1 MAIVLFAVLIA
12 IVAGHTVPDLAR
24 LRDFTWFS
32 SWLRNCA
39 ERFGAARWW
48 QSGAG
53 VFLGIGI
60 PVAVVA
66 LLQWIVSDAL
76 YGLAELAL
84 GAAVLF
90 YCWGPRD
97 LDLDVSAIVGAP
109 DAERRNAALQALPVE
124 PADPPLSLAGTVLV
138 DHVFR
143 AGLARW
149 FGVLFWFIVL
159 GPFGAMLYRLTQ
171 LARTR
176 AFGVALP
183 AGHADAVERLMR
195 VLDWPA
201 AHLMT
206 LALAIAADFDAVA
219 SAWRDFHAARG
230 KWFVGDIGFLL
241 AAGRASV
248 EVEETFDEHYD
259 VAGRN
264 ALAELQQAMSLNWRI
279 LIVWLV
285 VFSLLVLAG
294 SIR

>member
-12 IVAGHTVPDLAR
+12 LVASHVVPDLAR
-24 LRDFTWFS
+24 LRDFTWFAT
-32 SWLRNCA
+32 WLRNA
-39 ERFGAARWW
+39 AARFGESRIWH
-48 QSGAG
+48 SGAG
-53 VFLGIGI
+53 VFVSIGI

-66 LLQWIVSDAL
+66 LLQWLVSDAFF
-76 YGLAELAL
+76 GLAELAL
-84 GAAVLF
+84 GAVVLF

-97 LDLDVSAIVGAP
+97 LDLDVAAIVGAP
-109 DAERRNAALQALPVE
+109 DGERRNAALQVLPAE
-124 PADPPLSLAGTVLV
+124 PPEPPLTLSGTVLV

-143 AGLARW
+143 ASLARW
-149 FGVLFWFIVL
+149 FGVLLWFIVL
-159 GPFGAMLYRLTQ
+159 GPFGAMLYRLAQ

-176 AFGVALP
+176 LFGGELP
-183 AGHADAVERLMR
+183 PEHAAAIERLLR

-206 LALAIAADFDAVA
+206 LALAVAADFDAVA

-230 KWFVGDIGFLL
+230 KWFVADIGFLL

-248 EVEETFDEHYD
+248 EVEEELDEHYD
-259 VAGRN
+259 VTGRS
-264 ALAELQQAMSLNWRI
+264 ALAELSQAMALNWRI

>member
-32 SWLRNCA
+32 TWLRNSA
-39 ERFGAARWW
+39 ERFAATRWW

-53 VFLGIGI
+53 VFLSIGI

-66 LLQWIVSDAL
+66 LLQWLVSDAL

-97 LDLDVSAIVGAP
+97 LDLDVSAIIGAP

-183 AGHADAVERLMR
+183 AEHAGAVERLMR

-230 KWFVGDIGFLL
+230 KWFVSDIGFLL

-259 VAGRN
+259 VTGRN

>member
-12 IVAGHTVPDLAR
+12 IVAGHVVPDLAR
-24 LRDFTWFS
+24 LRDFSWFAA
-32 SWLRNCA
+32 WLRNA
-39 ERFGAARWW
+39 ATRFGGTRMW

-53 VFLGIGI
+53 VFLSVGI
-60 PVAVVA
+60 PVAIVA
-66 LLQWIVSDAL
+66 ALQWLVSDAF

-84 GAAVLF
+84 GAVVLF

-97 LDLDVSAIVGAP
+97 LDLDVAAIVGAP
-109 DAERRNAALQALPVE
+109 DGDRRTAALQALPVE
-124 PADPPLSLAGTVLV
+124 PPDPPLSLAGTVLV
-138 DHVFR
+138 DHVFK
-143 AGLARW
+143 ASLARW

-159 GPFGAMLYRLTQ
+159 GPFGAMLYRLAQ

-176 AFGVALP
+176 AFGAELP
-183 AGHADAVERLMR
+183 PEHADAIERLLR

-206 LALAIAADFDAVA
+206 LALAVAADFDAVA

-230 KWFVGDIGFLL
+230 RWFVGDIGFLL

-248 EVEETFDEHYD
+248 EVEEELDEHYD
-259 VAGRN
+259 VTGRS
-264 ALAELQQAMSLNWRI
+264 ALAELSQAMALNWRV
-279 LIVWLV
+279 LVVWLV

>member
-12 IVAGHTVPDLAR
+12 VVAGHVVPDLAR
-24 LRDFTWFS
+24 LRDFTWFAA
-32 SWLRNCA
+32 WLRTA
-39 ERFGAARWW
+39 AARFGASRWW
-48 QSGAG
+48 QAGAG
-53 VFLGIGI
+53 MFLSIGI

-66 LLQWIVSDAL
+66 LLQWLVSDAL
-76 YGLAELAL
+76 YGMAELAL

-97 LDLDVSAIVGAP
+97 LDLDVAAIVGAP

-124 PADPPLSLAGTVLV
+124 PAEPPLSLAGTVLV
-138 DHVFR
+138 DQVFK

-159 GPFGAMLYRLTQ
+159 GPFGAVLYRLTQ

-176 AFGVALP
+176 AYGADLP
-183 AGHADAVERLMR
+183 AEHADAIERLLR

-248 EVEETFDEHYD
+248 EVEESFDEHYD
-259 VAGRN
+259 VTGRN

-279 LIVWLV
+279 LVVWLV